1 MTIEFNEP
9 YNKPSDPQT
18 IRYDFYDLMDCTDH
32 NALLVALANTLDTDT
47 LAQFIDDRLM
57 GRV

>member
-1 MTIEFNEP
+1 MTISFNEP

-32 NALLVALANTLDTDT
+32 SSLLTALANYMSTDQ
-47 LAQFIDDRLM
+47 LAEFIDDRLM